1 MEQLVSKSYHHI
13 SNFSYSGA
21 ALWSSAGPT
30 LDYNRNK
37 VYVTTGNNYQI
48 PDSAKT
54 CLASSVADKTTCLD
68 SKNYADSILSIDMS
82 TGALAW
88 AKKVQVD
95 VFNLKCGSGCTN
107 GYSADADF
115 MQGAILTTVNG
126 NIAAIVTVQ
135 KNGIVYCVRRD
146 NGQTIWQQSLNSAY
160 LSFASAVDANHV
172 YVASNGQT
180 TIGGIMCTTG
190 FWVSLN
196 KNTGAIIWKRCNP
209 GEKNIGSALTV
220 TPGGVLIAGSWDGVL
235 YAINTVDGS
244 FLWSDN
250 IGVQLKSSGAV
261 ATGNMLIMGAGYRGG
276 AGTIVAYSVSSTPAT
291 TTRAPTTTRASTPT
305 TKAPTTRAPT
315 SPATTSHY
323 PSATLG
329 NYRYILVSTPAG
341 PATSQ
346 TNCLAMGGNLA
357 SITSASVNSF
367 ISTSFAGKSADFWIG
382 LKKTSTN
389 GAFSWIDGQAVSFTK
404 WATGQPNTANN
415 NVAYINGAS
424 KGVVG
429 TWTTYHASY
438 TKPYL
443 CAVRL

>member
-1 MEQLVSKSYHHI
+1 
-13 SNFSYSGA
+13 
-21 ALWSSAGPT
+21 
-30 LDYNRNK
+30 
-37 VYVTTGNNYQI
+37 
-48 PDSAKT
+48 
-54 CLASSVADKTTCLD
+54 
-68 SKNYADSILSIDMS
+68 MS
-82 TGALAW
+82 TGALTW

-126 NIAAIVTVQ
+126 NVAALITVQ
-135 KNGIVYCVRRD
+135 KNGLVYCVRRD
-146 NGQTIWQQSLNSAY
+146 NGQTIWLQSLNSAY

-172 YVASNGQT
+172 YIASNGQT
-180 TIGGIMCTTG
+180 TIGGTMCATG
-190 FWVSLN
+190 FWVALN
-196 KNTGAIIWKRCNP
+196 KNTGDIIWRKCNP
-209 GEKNIGSALTV
+209 GGKNVGSALTV

-261 ATGNMLIMGAGYRGG
+261 AIGNMLIMGAGYRGG
-276 AGTIVAYSVSSTPAT
+276 AGTIVAYSLSSTPAT
-291 TTRAPTTTRASTPT
+291 TVAHTTTVALTPT
-305 TKAPTTRAPT
+305 TSTSAPT
-315 SPATTSHY
+315 SVPTRPATTSHY

-329 NYRYILVSTPAG
+329 NYRYILVSTSAG

-346 TNCLAMGGNLA
+346 TNCVAMGGNLA
-357 SITSASVNSF
+357 SITSDSVNSF
-367 ISTSFAGKSADFWIG
+367 ISTSFAGRSADFWIG

-389 GAFSWIDGQAVSFTK
+389 GAFSWIDKQVVSFTK

-429 TWTTYHASY
+429 TWTTYPASY